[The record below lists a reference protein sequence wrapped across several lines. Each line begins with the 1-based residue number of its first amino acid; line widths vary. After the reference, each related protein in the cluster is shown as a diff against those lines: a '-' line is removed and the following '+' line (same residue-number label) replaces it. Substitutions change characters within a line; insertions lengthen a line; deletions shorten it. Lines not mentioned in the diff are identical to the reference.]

1 MLGTSGDGL
10 ITTLTSYLTSDKV
23 TPSEAPPPPTDRQ
36 TEFHPTLAA
45 TFYHNAETGLSAR
58 PFAKPIPR
66 HSLKR
71 SVSELVKAL
80 VQVRN
85 DRLTATA
92 ALNTVRFMEDERRT
106 THKIPFPTRIQLQT
120 PRPASQRSI
129 SNSRHEIKS
138 RYHDPAIS
146 SASLQK
152 QLVEQ
157 TKPPIRRIRF
167 PSSTQD
173 EIMRNFR
180 PEPTRSTAMRSDT
193 EPDPARAFA
202 NPKTHSCNVT
212 LKPCIKKKAK
222 STTTTPPGEFQ
233 GNAVNLEPVFLRRVR
248 TVDFQEAG
256 AKPSPPPPQV
266 TITPRNPTEALKYD
280 IGRSAKSAD
289 NHTETVKWSAS
300 CPNTISTA
308 KGTAAEPAIT
318 RTDVHVIA
326 IAPSWNAENLA
337 TDDGADPA
345 TPTMQ
350 IIETKSG
357 SYEVIWD
364 DVPPEHTVRTRGR
377 RSSSAGHALETA
389 SPSAKRGLERVNS
402 KLAGWSGTWNKEDL
416 AAVPP
421 NSRMTSGAPSRI
433 PSRPVSA
440 PLTRTVSSEGI
451 SLQDALQDTPQAGS
465 PPLEQSLVVPS
476 VEIRGRKT
484 KSSVGVRKL
493 SNLEEADTKFR
504 DHRDSV
510 AIAHSRLVRSGAV
523 SPELFARVDSVSLGK
538 KRMHAR
544 NHAASSAR
552 TISRQKEVLVE
563 ALGLLA
569 DEDISPVTLP
579 TVKEHAAQVLNKSNS
594 PSILQSP
601 QQAANE
607 RHIRVVE

>member
-71 SVSELVKAL
+71 SVSELV
-80 VQVRN
+80 VPSQVRN

-402 KLAGWSGTWNKEDL
+402 KLAGWSGTWNSPSDSFKPTIATRYDCTVDEEEDL

-421 NSRMTSGAPSRI
+421 NSRM
-433 PSRPVSA
+433 
-440 PLTRTVSSEGI
+440 I

>member
-1 MLGTSGDGL
+1 
-10 ITTLTSYLTSDKV
+10 
-23 TPSEAPPPPTDRQ
+23 
-36 TEFHPTLAA
+36 
-45 TFYHNAETGLSAR
+45 
-58 PFAKPIPR
+58 
-66 HSLKR
+66 
-71 SVSELVKAL
+71 
-80 VQVRN
+80 
-85 DRLTATA
+85 
-92 ALNTVRFMEDERRT
+92 MEDERRT
-106 THKIPFPTRIQLQT
+106 AHKIPSPTRIQLQT
-120 PRPASQRSI
+120 SRPAPQRSI

-146 SASLQK
+146 SVSLQK

-167 PSSTQD
+167 PSSTED
-173 EIMRNFR
+173 KTMRTLR

-202 NPKTHSCNVT
+202 NPRTHNCNAT

-233 GNAVNLEPVFLRRVR
+233 EDAVNLEPVFLRRVR
-248 TVDFQEAG
+248 TVDFQKAG
-256 AKPSPPPPQV
+256 AKSSPPPPQV
-266 TITPRNPTEALKYD
+266 TVTPRSPTETLKYD
-280 IGRSAKSAD
+280 IGRSARSAD
-289 NHTETVKWSAS
+289 NHTETVKWNAS

-326 IAPSWNAENLA
+326 IAPSWNAENFA
-337 TDDGADPA
+337 ADDGADPA

-377 RSSSAGHALETA
+377 RSSSASHALETA

-402 KLAGWSGTWNKEDL
+402 KLAGWSGTWNSPSDSFKPTIVVFPDDDGRATRYDCTVDEEEDL

-433 PSRPVSA
+433 SSRPVSA

-451 SLQDALQDTPQAGS
+451 SVQDALQDTPQAGS

-484 KSSVGVRKL
+484 NSSVGVQKL

-510 AIAHSRLVRSGAV
+510 TIAHSRLVRSGAV

-538 KRMHAR
+538 KRMYAK

-579 TVKEHAAQVLNKSNS
+579 TVREHAAQALNKSNS